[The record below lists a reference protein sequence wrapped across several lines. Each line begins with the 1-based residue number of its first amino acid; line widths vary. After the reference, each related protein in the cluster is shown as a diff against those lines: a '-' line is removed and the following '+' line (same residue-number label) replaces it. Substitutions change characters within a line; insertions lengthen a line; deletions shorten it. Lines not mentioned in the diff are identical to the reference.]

1 MSALAASSLVS
12 VLAWGCAFPG
22 DKIYTS
28 TIFAMDTVMEL
39 QIAGKKDYTPD
50 AEEYIRRLEKEL
62 SVTDADSEIAVV
74 NANGQGE
81 LTEEVGDILQQAL
94 DVCERTGG
102 ALDITIYP
110 VLKAWGFTTGEYRVP
125 SDGEI
130 ASLLYSTGYR
140 KVVLE
145 RGTSPESDDENG
157 SDGRAHVILP
167 DGMELDL
174 GSVVKGYTGTAV
186 TDMLREKGV
195 EHALLNLGGNVQ
207 CIGGKPGGDPWK
219 VAVKSPFPDSA
230 SGVIGV
236 IDADD
241 VAVITSGGYERYFEE
256 DGKRYWHILNPTT
269 GKPADSGLV
278 SVTIVGKD
286 GLLCDGL
293 STALFVEGLD
303 KAIEE
308 YKRSDDFEAIFV
320 TEDREIYVTEGIAET
335 FTLSSEYHDLP
346 LHLISK

>member
-145 RGTSPESDDENG
+145 RGASPDSDDENG

-207 CIGGKPGGDPWK
+207 CIGGKPNGDPWK
-219 VAVKSPFPDSA
+219 VAVKSPFLDSA

-241 VAVITSGGYERYFEE
+241 VAVITSGGYERSFEE
-256 DGKRYWHILNPTT
+256 DGRTYWHILDPIT